1 MAEPEQTPEAVASPN
16 GKDEAPDRVTELSK
30 ESASYRTQRNEALRR
45 AHAFETMLNAHG
57 VNTSG
62 VTDDALKALPIKV
75 GKVDGQFSYTP
86 PKIDV
91 PRNEPA
97 SA

>member
-1 MAEPEQTPEAVASPN
+1 MVKGHYST
-16 GKDEAPDRVTELSK
+16 L
-30 ESASYRTQRNEALRR
+30 ALFLLEK
-45 AHAFETMLNAHG
+45 ADAFETMLNAHG
-57 VNTSG
+57 VDTSG
-62 VTDDALKALPIKV
+62 VTDDALKALPIKA

-97 SA
+97 QRVEGKPALTLDEVRTCDKNGELGPPHG